1 MPAISK
7 PIKILL
13 GATAIATVLLVLV
26 PAVVLYNTDWNQA
39 RPWINDRVSKSLGRD
54 FAVRG
59 NLNLQLVAG
68 SPTGSFLDRY
78 LPQLRIS
85 ADDIQIANPSWSHA
99 GKQMA
104 SASHVVVVLHPWA
117 LLDHKVVLSELNL
130 DNPQLALERRAGG
143 NSSWSLAD
151 QGSSDWVVQ
160 IQRLAFE
167 NGTLRFLN
175 EGIALDLQAQA
186 SSVAGPTMTPGASMG
201 KNAQQFDL
209 HFVLSGNYRH
219 TAITGSGKLG
229 SVLSLENSHTVFPVE
244 ASMQIGSNKIAFDGV
259 ITDPRGPSGINL
271 NLELA
276 GSSLS
281 ELYPL
286 TGVLLPATAPYKVH
300 GHLLGQNNKSNWN
313 WSYQNFAGTMGSSD
327 LAGSLDYIHGL
338 PRSTLRGTVTSNQ
351 LNLSDLGPVI
361 GADSN
366 QEKIARN
373 QAPVQPDQKVLPVEQ
388 FHTEQWAALDAD
400 VKFSGK
406 HLARTHG
413 VPLENIMTTIKLQD
427 QVMSLS
433 PLYFGI
439 AGGDI
444 TSNIVLD
451 GRTAPIAAQ
460 IKVAARHL
468 KLRELFPTLE
478 SMDTSLGAINGD
490 AALTGHGN
498 SVATMLATAN
508 GEFAA
513 TVSPGSVS
521 QYMLEVAG
529 LNVANVLFVKLFG
542 DKQVRLNCL
551 VSNFG
556 VKNGVA
562 DVRRF
567 VIDTDDTV
575 VNITGDINL
584 AQESLDL
591 DINPSNKGMRIFS
604 LHSPLYA
611 KGSFAHPDVGPYK
624 GPLLLRASAAVALG
638 VLFPPAAAL
647 ATVNMGMAP
656 AIDCPSELG
665 KALQTRGTAKSEV
678 TAAPAAAV
686 SREEIKKSRE
696 EK

>member
-1 MPAISK
+1 MPTISK

-13 GATAIATVLLVLV
+13 GTTAFITVLVVVIPVL
-26 PAVVLYNTDWNQA
+26 VLYNADWNRA
-39 RPWINDRVSKSLGRD
+39 RPWINDQVSKSLGRE

-59 NLNLQLVAG
+59 NLKLQLVAG
-68 SPTGSFLDRY
+68 SATGSALDRY
-78 LPQLRIS
+78 VPQLRIS
-85 ADDIQIANPSWSHA
+85 ADDVQIANPAWSHA

-104 SASHVVVVLHPWA
+104 SAKQVVIVLHPWS
-117 LLDHKVVLSELNL
+117 LLSQKVVLSELDL
-130 DNPQLALERRAGG
+130 DSPQLALERRADGS
-143 NSSWSLAD
+143 SSWSLAS
-151 QGSSDWVVQ
+151 QGTSDWVVQ
-160 IQRLAFE
+160 IQRLVFD

-186 SSVAGPTMTPGASMG
+186 SSVAGPAVTPSASP
-201 KNAQQFDL
+201 AQKARQFDL
-209 HFVLSGNYRH
+209 HFVLGGSYRH
-219 TAITGSGKLG
+219 TSITGAGKLG

-244 ASMQIGSNKIAFDGV
+244 AAMQIGTNKIAFDGV
-259 ITDPRGPSGINL
+259 ITDPRAPSGIAL
-271 NLELA
+271 NLRLA

-286 TGVLLPATAPYKVH
+286 TGVLLPVTAPYKIH
-300 GHLLGQNNKSNWN
+300 GQLLGQNKKSNWN
-313 WSYQNFAGTMGSSD
+313 WSYQNFSGTMGTSD
-327 LAGSLDYIHGL
+327 LAGSLEYIHGL
-338 PRSTLRGTVTSNQ
+338 PRSTLRGAVTSNQ

-366 QEKIARN
+366 KEKIARD
-373 QAPVQPDQKVLPVEQ
+373 QAPVQPGQKVLPVEQ
-388 FHTEQWAALDAD
+388 FHTDQWGALDAD

-406 HLARTHG
+406 HLTQTHN
-413 VPLENIMTTIKLQD
+413 VPLENITTEIRLQD
-427 QVMSLS
+427 RVLSLS
-433 PLYFGI
+433 PLDFGV
-439 AGGDI
+439 AGGDM
-444 TSNIVLD
+444 SANIVLD

-460 IKVAARHL
+460 IKVAARNL

-478 SMDTSLGAINGD
+478 SMDTSLGVINGD

-498 SVATMLATAN
+498 SVASMLATAN

-521 QYMLEVAG
+521 RYMLEVAG

-562 DVRRF
+562 GVRRF
-567 VIDTDDTV
+567 VIDTDDAV
-575 VNITGDINL
+575 VTITGDIDL
-584 AQESLDL
+584 AQENLNLDVQ
-591 DINPSNKGMRIFS
+591 PSNKGLRIFS

-624 GPLLLRASAAVALG
+624 GPLLLRATAAVALG

-656 AIDCPSELG
+656 AIDCPAELG
-665 KALQTRGTAKSEV
+665 KALQTRAAAKSE
-678 TAAPAAAV
+678 AAAG
-686 SREEIKKSRE
+686 RLNR
-696 EK
+696 